1 MERGKDNGEDERMKK
16 AIEDMLGGMTDPGS
30 GAKLMDLGLVR
41 NLAVKD
47 SVASLT
53 FRPSS
58 TVCPAA
64 FTLAPRIKAMV
75 EQVEGVKSVS
85 MNVENFNRA
94 EELMALLRDD

>member
-1 MERGKDNGEDERMKK
+1 MEREENSRKDERVKK
-16 AIEDMLGGMTDPGS
+16 AVDKALGGITDPGS

-47 SVASLT
+47 GVVSLT

-64 FTLAPRIKAMV
+64 FTLAPGIKAMV
-75 EQVEGVKSVS
+75 EQVEGVKTVT
-85 MNVENFNRA
+85 MNVENFSRA
-94 EELMALLRDD
+94 EELMALLQDD